1 MSFISL
7 IIKNPFRN
15 KTRAIITILGIAIG
29 LATIVALG
37 AITEGLTASVDETLH
52 AGGSDFS
59 ISGIQSDSM
68 QNTAFGTN
76 NINQSWIQTIQNY
89 PGVSKAVGVYI
100 AVSNTTNSPYFSL
113 TGLNKEDTSLAKIK
127 ITEGSLYE
135 NNKNEIIIGKLTA
148 EEENKKVGDSLN
160 IGNRTYT
167 VKGIYET
174 GDSNQDE
181 GAFTSLNTAQ
191 TLMDDPNNITMIFVK
206 VNKGAD
212 VKKITN
218 SIDSKYG
225 DNITT
230 ISSLNDIKT
239 IKDSM
244 DQLNG
249 ATWGISLLAILIGTI
264 GIINTMLMTIFER
277 TKEIGVLKAV
287 GWSDKKI
294 LTMILGESIVITVF
308 AGVVGSIIGV
318 IGIELLSI
326 FNILGQ
332 ITPVFTPKIFIEAFT
347 VAIIVGI
354 LGGLY
359 PAIKA
364 VRLPPTEA
372 LRDD

>member
-206 VNKGAD
+206 VNKNVD